1 MLNINEDN
9 NNTLRKSKTKKN
21 KNEEKK
27 HENINKKKENEYISV
42 KKEKKLKSSKEI
54 NDNKDEDNLIIT
66 DFNNEIDNNNH
77 ILMSFSSEKD
87 DDENE
92 IDIENEI
99 IKEKKPKKII
109 NSKSTRMIRN
119 KNSNTNELST
129 INENNSIIKVKRVNN
144 KKRVYD
150 IGSQF
155 QISQRVNNLVIYS
168 QRENRNYTFNNNI
181 ISPGNIISFEY
192 NISQRKQNNTSKIQE
207 KEEKTE
213 VKNSKLNN
221 ISYKDENEI
230 KVDNNKCNV
239 IMCDANNIKN
249 TKKTKKKFCLCCL

>member
-1 MLNINEDN
+1 LTIN
-9 NNTLRKSKTKKN
+9 
-21 KNEEKK
+21 
-27 HENINKKKENEYISV
+27 
-42 KKEKKLKSSKEI
+42 
-54 NDNKDEDNLIIT
+54 
-66 DFNNEIDNNNH
+66 DFNNDIDNNNN

-87 DDENE
+87 NENE
-92 IDIENEI
+92 NEFDIENEI
-99 IKEKKPKKII
+99 NKEKKTKKI
-109 NSKSTRMIRN
+109 NSKSTRLLRN

-155 QISQRVNNLVIYS
+155 QISQRVNNLFIYS

-192 NISQRKQNNTSKIQE
+192 NLSQRKQNNTSKIQE
-207 KEEKTE
+207 KEEKNE
-213 VKNSKLNN
+213 IKNSKLNN
-221 ISYKDENEI
+221 ISYKDENTI

-239 IMCDANNIKN
+239 IMCDTNNIKN
-249 TKKTKKKFCLCCL
+249 TKKTKKNFCLCCL